1 MFFLYI
7 AVNVESKN
15 LLASKAKQMPSVCTC
30 EMDFLV
36 ALISHMCKTVD
47 ITANIQAV
55 QKQHE
60 IEM

>member
-30 EMDFLV
+30 EMDFL
-36 ALISHMCKTVD
+36 ISHMCKTVD